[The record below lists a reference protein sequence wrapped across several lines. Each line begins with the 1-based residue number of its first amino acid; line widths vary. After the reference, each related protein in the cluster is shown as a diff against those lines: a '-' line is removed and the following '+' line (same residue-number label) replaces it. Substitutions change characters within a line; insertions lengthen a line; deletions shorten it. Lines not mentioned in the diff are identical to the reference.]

1 MRLSPLA
8 FAGLLLIAT
17 PLVAQ
22 AAPTTS
28 WGQISVAQVVE
39 LVSRASADPNA
50 RMTVI
55 AYLAGVGEASGLML
69 SEAQKRGADPVQC
82 SRAFNL
88 DDKLALAA
96 VTAAAPDRDTWTETP
111 ATPIIIADMFKRAG
125 CR

>member
-17 PLVAQ
+17 PLITQ

-28 WGQISVAQVVE
+28 TGQISVAQVVE
-39 LVSRASADPNA
+39 LSSRSGADPNA
-50 RMTVI
+50 RMTMI
-55 AYLAGVGEASGLML
+55 AYLAGVGEATGLMVG
-69 SEAQKRGADPVQC
+69 EAKQRGASVQC
-82 SRAFNL
+82 SRDFNL
-88 DDKLALAA
+88 DENTALAA
-96 VTAAAPDRDTWTETP
+96 VAAAVPDRDKWTETP